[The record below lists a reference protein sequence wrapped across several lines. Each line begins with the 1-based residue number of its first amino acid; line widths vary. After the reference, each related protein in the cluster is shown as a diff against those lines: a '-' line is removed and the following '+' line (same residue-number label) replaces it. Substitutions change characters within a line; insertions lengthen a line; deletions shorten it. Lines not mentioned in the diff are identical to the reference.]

1 MVVYVELEQLRQLVA
16 IADCGTMSKAAE
28 RLHISQPSISRSMH
42 ALETE
47 LGQELFVHTRN
58 RVTLN
63 DAGTIAL
70 DGARKVFADVDVMRG
85 NLDEHAKRMR
95 TIRLGTVAPA
105 PMWLLTERTVAAYPG
120 TIFSTE
126 YMGKQDLE
134 RALLDQSID
143 LAILIH
149 PIELPTMTS
158 RRLMTEALSV
168 EVPGED
174 ELASRDH
181 VTWDDLNGRPFLV
194 LASIGF
200 WMGIVR
206 DNLPDSQIIVQQ
218 DSRVF
223 AQLISSSDL
232 LDFVTDASAFT
243 HPTTGRVRIPIW
255 GTGANATYF
264 AVCRNDASEQ
274 ARRVLDLFEE

>member
-1 MVVYVELEQLRQLVA
+1 
-16 IADCGTMSKAAE
+16 MSKAAE
-28 RLHISQPSISRSMH
+28 ALHVSQPSISRGMH

-47 LGQELFVHTRN
+47 LGQELFTHTRN

-63 DAGTIAL
+63 EARAIAL
-70 DGARKVFADVDVMRG
+70 DGARKVLADMDVMCG
-85 NLDEHAKRMR
+85 NLEEHAKRKR

-105 PMWLLTERTVAAYPG
+105 PMWLLTERTVTAYPG

-126 YMGKQDLE
+126 YMGEQDLE
-134 RALLDQSID
+134 RALLDRSVD

-149 PIELPTMTS
+149 PLALPTMTS

-168 EVPGED
+168 EVPADD
-174 ELASRDH
+174 ELAGRDH
-181 VTWDDLNGRPFLV
+181 VTWDDLNGRTFLV
-194 LASIGF
+194 LESIGF

-243 HPTTGRVRIPIW
+243 HPATGRVRIPIW
-255 GTGANATYF
+255 GTDASATYF
-264 AVCRNDASEQ
+264 AVCRNDSGEQ
-274 ARRVLDLFEE
+274 VRRVLDLFEE

>member
-126 YMGKQDLE
+126 
-134 RALLDQSID
+134 
-143 LAILIH
+143 
-149 PIELPTMTS
+149 
-158 RRLMTEALSV
+158 
-168 EVPGED
+168 
-174 ELASRDH
+174 
-181 VTWDDLNGRPFLV
+181 
-194 LASIGF
+194 
-200 WMGIVR
+200 
-206 DNLPDSQIIVQQ
+206 
-218 DSRVF
+218 
-223 AQLISSSDL
+223 
-232 LDFVTDASAFT
+232 
-243 HPTTGRVRIPIW
+243 
-255 GTGANATYF
+255 
-264 AVCRNDASEQ
+264 
-274 ARRVLDLFEE
+274 

>member
-1 MVVYVELEQLRQLVA
+1 
-16 IADCGTMSKAAE
+16 MSKAAE
-28 RLHISQPSISRSMH
+28 RLHVSQPSISRNMH

-47 LGQELFVHTRN
+47 FGQELFTHTKN

-63 DAGTIAL
+63 EARAIAL
-70 DGARKVFADVDVMRG
+70 DGARKVLADMDVMCG
-85 NLDEHAKRMR
+85 NLEEHAKRKR

-105 PMWLLTERTVAAYPG
+105 PMWLLTERTVTAYPG

-126 YMGKQDLE
+126 YMGEKDLE
-134 RALLDQSID
+134 RALLDQSVD

-149 PIELPTMTS
+149 PLALPTTTS

-168 EVPGED
+168 EVPEGD
-174 ELASRDH
+174 ELAGRDH

-194 LASIGF
+194 LESIGF
-200 WMGIVR
+200 WMGVVR

-232 LDFVTDASAFT
+232 FDFVTDASAFT
-243 HPTTGRVRIPIW
+243 HPATGRVRIPIW
-255 GTGANATYF
+255 GTGASATYF
-264 AVCRNDASEQ
+264 AVCMNDSSEQ
-274 ARRVLDLFEE
+274 VTRVLDLFEE